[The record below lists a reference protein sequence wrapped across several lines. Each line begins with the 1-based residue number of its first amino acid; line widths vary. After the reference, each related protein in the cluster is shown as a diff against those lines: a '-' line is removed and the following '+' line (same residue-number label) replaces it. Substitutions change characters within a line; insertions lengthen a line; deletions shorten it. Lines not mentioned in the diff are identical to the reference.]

1 MAVKKLI
8 LAGQP
13 SNGNLELQGMQSL
26 AQELCVKRWA
36 EVASAGLHWL
46 LHSRC
51 SLAKGSPH
59 GSWRTAGQ

>member
-26 AQELCVKRWA
+26 AQELCVKAMGRGGQRSTA
-36 EVASAGLHWL
+36 LVAA
-46 LHSRC
+46 
-51 SLAKGSPH
+51 
-59 GSWRTAGQ
+59 